1 MNFIIWFFTII
12 LYQPMLN
19 LLIWLYGLIGNFG
32 IAIII
37 LTAIIKLL
45 LHPLNKK
52 SIESQKNMAELQPKI
67 NELQAKY
74 KNDKEK
80 QASEMIKLY
89 KEEKFN
95 PFAGI
100 LLLFI
105 QVPILIALY
114 QVFQNGMDLA
124 KIKEMLYPFINL
136 PQAIYPYLIS
146 FHNGAKVIEILDLS
160 KANIYLAVLAGIAQY
175 FQIKTATPP
184 IPKQEGPVDTMGEVT
199 TMMQKQMV
207 YFVPL
212 LTFFILF
219 RLPSALGLY
228 WIVTAIISTFE
239 QRRLFKKK

>member
-1 MNFIIWFFTII
+1 
-12 LYQPMLN
+12 MLN

-105 QVPILIALY
+105 QIPILIALY
-114 QVFQNGMDLA
+114 QVFQNGMDLG

-146 FHNGAKVIEILDLS
+146 FQNGAKAIEILDLS

-184 IPKQEGPVDTMGEVT
+184 IPKQEGPADTMGEVT

>member
-1 MNFIIWFFTII
+1 MNFIVWFFTII
-12 LYQPMLN
+12 LYQPMLS

-37 LTAIIKLL
+37 LTLIIKIL

-52 SIESQKNMAELQPKI
+52 AIESQKNMAELQPKI
-67 NELQAKY
+67 NELQNKY
-74 KNDKEK
+74 KDNKEK
-80 QASEMIKLY
+80 QAAEMIKLY

-105 QVPILIALY
+105 QLPILIALY
-114 QVFQNGMDLA
+114 QVFQNGMDLV

-136 PQAIYPYLIS
+136 PQVIYPYFIS
-146 FHNGAKVIEILDLS
+146 FQNGTNLIEILDLS
-160 KANIYLAVLAGIAQY
+160 KANIYLAALAGVAQY

-184 IPKQEGPVDTMGEVT
+184 IPKQEGPIDTMGEVSS
-199 TMMQKQMV
+199 MMQKQMV

-228 WIVTAIISTFE
+228 WIVTAIISIFE
-239 QRRLFKKK
+239 QKRLFKKK

>member
-19 LLIWLYGLIGNFG
+19 LLIWLYSLIGNFG

-37 LTAIIKLL
+37 LTAVIKVL

-52 SIESQKNMAELQPKI
+52 AIESQKNMAELQPKI
-67 NELQAKY
+67 NELQTKY
-74 KNDKEK
+74 KDDKEK
-80 QASEMIKLY
+80 QATEMIKLY

-105 QVPILIALY
+105 QLPILIALY
-114 QVFQNGMDLA
+114 QVFQNGMDLV
-124 KIKEMLYPFINL
+124 KLKEMLYPFINL
-136 PQAIYPYLIS
+136 PQTIYPYLIS
-146 FHNGAKVIEILDLS
+146 FQNGTQLIEILDLS
-160 KANIYLAVLAGIAQY
+160 KASVILAILAGVAQY

-184 IPKQEGPVDTMGEVT
+184 MPKQEGPVDTMGEMT
-199 TMMQKQMV
+199 GMMQKQMV
-207 YFVPL
+207 YFVPA

-228 WIVTAIISTFE
+228 WIVTAIISIFE
-239 QRRLFKKK
+239 QRKLFKKK